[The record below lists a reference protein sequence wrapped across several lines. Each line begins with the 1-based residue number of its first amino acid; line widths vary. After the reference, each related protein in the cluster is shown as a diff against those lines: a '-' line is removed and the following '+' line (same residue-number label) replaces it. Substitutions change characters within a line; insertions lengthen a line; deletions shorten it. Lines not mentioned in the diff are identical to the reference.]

1 MTFITFE
8 GIDGAGKSTLLE
20 GVARALRARGR
31 PVTTLREPGSTGVGE
46 RVRAILLD
54 PGVGTID
61 PMTEALLFSACRS
74 ELVKTVIRPALA
86 KGDVVLLD
94 RYVDSTSAYQ
104 GAGGGADPAAL
115 DAVAAAATGGLIPDL
130 TVVVDV
136 PVDVSESRRGRAPDR
151 MEARDRAYKERVRAS
166 FLALCA
172 RPTRS
177 TLLIDGTVDAAV
189 SVAAIVRAMDALA
202 GRG

>member
-20 GVARALRARGR
+20 GVARALRDRGLS
-31 PVTTLREPGSTGVGE
+31 VTTLREPGSTGVGE

-54 PGVGTID
+54 PGVGAID

-74 ELVKTVIRPALA
+74 ELVKTIIRPALA

-104 GAGGGADPAAL
+104 GAGGGADPIAL
-115 DAVAAAATGGLIPDL
+115 DAVAAAATGGLVPDL

-151 MEARDRAYKERVRAS
+151 MEARDRAYKERVRES

-172 RPTRS
+172 RPTRR
-177 TLLIDGTVDAAV
+177 TLRIDGTVDARV
-189 SVAAIVRAMDALA
+189 SVAAIVRAVDALA
-202 GRG
+202 GPG